1 MIEKYKSEVIEFY
14 ELKRDAGQLSP
25 NLTNIT
31 PAKIRKEVFALLS
44 ACTNS
49 SDVRMLKEFF
59 ELPFQKQL
67 SDIPFRKWDIDKFR
81 PLCTFLKKR
90 INTRD
95 KNIELLAWLID
106 FQPRPFSNY
115 WRSFKGKSGS
125 ISELLITERGIIKE
139 NNFLRSDQI
148 QGIAKITKDSYPQY
162 GGELAHS
169 TIYRKVESHRD
180 ELASV
185 LTNNII
191 VEKQITLEYPSG
203 VKLSV
208 DACDINLI
216 AKLVKL

>member
-31 PAKIRKEVFALLS
+31 PAKIRKEVFALLG

-115 WRSFKGKSGS
+115 WRTFKGKSGS
-125 ISELLITERGIIKE
+125 ISELLITESGVIKE
-139 NNFLRSDQI
+139 NTYKRSDQI
-148 QGIAKITKDSYPQY
+148 LGIAEIKKESYSQF
-162 GGELAHS
+162 GNEFAHS
-169 TIYRKVESHRD
+169 TKDTTVQSQTHGFSNVI
-180 ELASV
+180 
-185 LTNNII
+185 TNNSI
-191 VEKQITLEYPSG
+191 VGKQITLEYPSG

-208 DACDINLI
+208 DASDINLI
-216 AKLVKL
+216 AKLVRL